1 MNKKIILFSLIL
13 FLFSCQ
19 VQLANDSAASQN
31 RRTEFVVV
39 EADRLNVSEVQ
50 NSNSIQIPSG
60 NEINN
65 PEIKPQTQID
75 SEKIISPK
83 INCSV
88 FKFFR
93 PNPSRNGEED

>member
-1 MNKKIILFSLIL
+1 MYKKIILFSLIL

-19 VQLANDSAASQN
+19 VQLVNESATSQN

-39 EADRLNVSEVQ
+39 EADRSNVSEVQ

-60 NEINN
+60 NEIND
-65 PEIKPQTQID
+65 PEN
-75 SEKIISPK
+75 IISPK

-93 PNPSRNGEED
+93 PNPSGNGEED